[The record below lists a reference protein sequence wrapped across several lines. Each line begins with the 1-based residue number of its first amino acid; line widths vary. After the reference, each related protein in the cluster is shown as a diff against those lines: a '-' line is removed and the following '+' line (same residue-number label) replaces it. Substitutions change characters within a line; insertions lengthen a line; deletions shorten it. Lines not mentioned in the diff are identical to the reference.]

1 MEGKSVHSSAGKSKE
16 TKNSEDK
23 GDVDTE
29 ENETKE
35 ATEIIE
41 HDKDVSNV
49 SPNDKPNNKET
60 SIDVNKD
67 EDIAVISKN
76 VESTKENIT
85 DSKSETLHESES
97 IISQPLESQSI
108 QQQTETEP
116 QTGSGWGLGGIGNL
130 LSTSVAA
137 VSDSI
142 GKGIGSVVNNVEST
156 LGVRQPQEMTRDDI
170 TVIITNTEK
179 NVESTKENITDSES
193 ETPHESESITSQ
205 PLESQSI
212 QQQTETEP
220 QTGSG
225 WGWGGIGNLLSTSV
239 AAVSDSVQ
247 AIGKGIGSVVTNDE
261 STLGVPRPQE
271 MIRYQEVEEDFKKK
285 EEKDDQH
292 G

>member
-1 MEGKSVHSSAGKSKE
+1 MEGKNVHSSAGKSKE

-60 SIDVNKD
+60 
-67 EDIAVISKN
+67 
-76 VESTKENIT
+76 
-85 DSKSETLHESES
+85 
-97 IISQPLESQSI
+97 
-108 QQQTETEP
+108 ETEP

-137 VSDSI
+137 VSVSI
-142 GKGIGSVVNNVEST
+142 GKGIGSVVTNVEST
-156 LGVRQPQEMTRDDI
+156 LGVRQPQEMIRDDI

-212 QQQTETEP
+212 QKQTETDP
-220 QTGSG
+220 QTGSS
-225 WGWGGIGNLLSTSV
+225 WGWRGIG
-239 AAVSDSVQ
+239 
-247 AIGKGIGSVVTNDE
+247 AISKGIRSVVTNVE
-261 STLGVPRPQE
+261 ITLGVPQPQE

-292 G
+292 GYLVDNTKNN